1 MFDFTR
7 IYGTLNE
14 MERKSLNA
22 NQCRIILKF
31 FLVSFKCK
39 ANLVNFMAVNNNR

>member
-7 IYGTLNE
+7 INGTLNE
-14 MERKSLNA
+14 MERKSFNA

-31 FLVSFKCK
+31 FLVIKCK
-39 ANLVNFMAVNNNR
+39 ANLVNFMAVKNNR

>member
-7 IYGTLNE
+7 INGTLNE

-22 NQCRIILKF
+22 NQCRIILKI
-31 FLVSFKCK
+31 FLVFKCK